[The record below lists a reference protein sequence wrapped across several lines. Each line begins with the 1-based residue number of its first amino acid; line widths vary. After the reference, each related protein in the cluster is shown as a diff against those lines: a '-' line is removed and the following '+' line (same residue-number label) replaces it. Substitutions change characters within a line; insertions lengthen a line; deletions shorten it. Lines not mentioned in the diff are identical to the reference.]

1 MRGAVLTCQMAGVSK
16 GRPLRSSIAPC
27 LENTGIDFL
36 REKLPGLCS
45 LFYSPVLHLQWV
57 IAQIALSSLSHLLWN
72 KSKYRAQRLFS
83 RCKTCKFLL
92 LEPPAYMAVPS
103 LGLTSFII
111 AEYSREPTLSN
122 QINLPTLSSPS
133 ESSGPHTT
141 IHSAGKHLV
150 ILLAMS
156 LVKYLS
162 SQTWKRLVH
171 LKA

>member
-1 MRGAVLTCQMAGVSK
+1 MRGAALTCQMAGVS
-16 GRPLRSSIAPC
+16 
-27 LENTGIDFL
+27 
-36 REKLPGLCS
+36 RETFEKFHCS
-45 LFYSPVLHLQWV
+45 LFGKHWHRFPKGETTWVMLSFLLHLHLQWV

-83 RCKTCKFLL
+83 KCKPHKFLL

-103 LGLTSFII
+103 LGLTSFVT

-141 IHSAGKHLV
+141 IHSAGEHLV
-150 ILLAMS
+150 ILLATS